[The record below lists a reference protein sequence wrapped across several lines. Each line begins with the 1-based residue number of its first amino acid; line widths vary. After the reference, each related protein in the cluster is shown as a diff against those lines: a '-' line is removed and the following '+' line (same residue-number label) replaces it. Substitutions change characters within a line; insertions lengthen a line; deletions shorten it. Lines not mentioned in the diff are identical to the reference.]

1 MKLSSRFF
9 RLRHVTSTHKC
20 KSELEK
26 VAKFIEKE
34 KEQLSNNEIDFI
46 NSEEIKRMDHKC
58 GICKEA
64 FLTNVKLQKHKVD
77 VHEEE
82 ITCLICKAE
91 FTTKQSRDKH
101 VAAVH
106 EKKKPYLCPHC
117 GLRQGR
123 LQIWTVW
130 YYGLS
135 SFQVGVQK

>member
-1 MKLSSRFF
+1 MR
-9 RLRHVTSTHKC
+9 V
-20 KSELEK
+20 
-26 VAKFIEKE
+26 
-34 KEQLSNNEIDFI
+34 
-46 NSEEIKRMDHKC
+46 DHKC
-58 GICKEA
+58 GICKET

-130 YYGLS
+130 
-135 SFQVGVQK
+135 